1 MNSVKSVRTLN
12 SVKRSVHGYRSDH
25 ATGNGEKIM
34 TPTLKDSMHMV
45 SDPQNLDDSVR
56 EVFETMLG
64 VQCRHE
70 GSVDAIPGRQASVSV
85 MAVVGFGGILSGAF
99 VIRCDEAAACT
110 IAARMAGM
118 EFEAV
123 DDVVKDA
130 MGEICNML
138 AGTWK
143 SKVPDLAANCGLSV
157 PAVITGSDYNLHVQ
171 SPKFRICQTYVFEN
185 TRFEAVVVCD
195 AVQ

>member
-1 MNSVKSVRTLN
+1 MESVMMLN
-12 SVKRSVHGYRSDH
+12 GVSRSAHGYRSDH
-25 ATGNGEKIM
+25 ATCNEEKKM
-34 TPTLKDSMHMV
+34 TPTLKDSMHLV
-45 SDPQNLDDSVR
+45 SDPKNLDHSVH

-64 VQCRHE
+64 VECRCE
-70 GSVDAIPGRQASVSV
+70 QDTVADRNDPMFVSV
-85 MAVVGFGGILSGAF
+85 TAVVGFGGILSGAC
-99 VIRCDEAAACT
+99 VIRCEAEVACM
-110 IAARMAGM
+110 IAARMTGM

-143 SKVPDLAANCGLSV
+143 SKVPELAANCGLSV

-171 SPKFRICQTYVFEN
+171 SPKFRLSQTYAFDNALFELII
-185 TRFEAVVVCD
+185 VCD
-195 AVQ
+195 ALQ